1 MDMMA
6 AQMLKHTRLKAFRTS
21 CTFLLSELLQKVK
34 PSLSLVYTLQ
44 AELEKCGGINID
56 TTF

>member
-1 MDMMA
+1 
-6 AQMLKHTRLKAFRTS
+6 MLKHTRLKAFRTS